1 MKETLLSIAIGITK
15 TIVLALSEGL
25 IGFII
30 WTYIFKSWI
39 NEDIF
44 LIIFLLVVMFID
56 SKLINFE
63 IIYKNKGE
71 DDNEK

>member
-15 TIVLALSEGL
+15 VIVLVLSEGL

-30 WTYIFKSWI
+30 WTYVFKSWM

-44 LIIFLLVVMFID
+44 LIIFILIVMFID

-63 IIYKNKGE
+63 IIYKDKGDE
-71 DDNEK
+71 